1 MSDSETKALLDAEEQ
16 AHQLVEQLK
25 RLKDEAESYKEANG
39 ALRKVSSDL
48 GKVLNQLTNTASDV
62 GSVIK
67 IMREL
72 GTVEII
78 DKQDS
83 LLHRIGESSTAL
95 EAFINKKTDKI
106 LSSQVAAEKQID
118 AVKASLE
125 NHHEKNLDS
134 IFLQFNK
141 LKQLDTSG
149 ESAQKLDKL
158 KELVS
163 KTLIFSICGTT
174 LSLIVIGI
182 VVWIAS
188 S

>member
-1 MSDSETKALLDAEEQ
+1 MSDLETKALLDAEEQ

-25 RLKDEAESYKEANG
+25 RLKDEADSYKEANG
-39 ALRKVSSDL
+39 ALRKVSLDL
-48 GKVLNQLTNTASDV
+48 RKVLTQLTKTASDV
-62 GSVIK
+62 GSFIK

-72 GTVEII
+72 STVEII

-83 LLHRIGESSTAL
+83 LLHRIGESSNAL
-95 EAFINKKTDKI
+95 ETLINEKTNKI

-118 AVKASLE
+118 AVNASLE

-141 LKQLDTSG
+141 LRQLDASG

-163 KTLIFSICGTT
+163 KTLVFSICGTT
-174 LSLIVIGI
+174 LSMIVAGI
-182 VVWIAS
+182 VVWIAFS
-188 S
+188 